1 MKTKHTT
8 LGTLAVAGG
17 VALGIL
23 YLVGCGGKKEV
34 TPVPVGDL
42 LEYVDPV
49 YRYHVSHPQGW
60 LSDIEAG
67 RRARFF
73 SGEGVKER
81 FLDPTGAYPDGAS
94 ITVEI
99 RRTTAADSVIKSI
112 LDDKAEMGFVLKEPD
127 TIAVDGLR
135 CPRMPY
141 LGNFGGGIMLYG
153 EHIYAK
159 TDTMIYQ
166 ITFEGFGNQ
175 YEAHRAVFDAS
186 LSAFKFPVPIEPGRD
201 ATLPSGSM
209 ARYDGKAI
217 SFMYPDNFN
226 FETTSDTVIA
236 LRGVRQDC
244 FIGVNI
250 FAAHGNDADKVL
262 GQNISNFRSTSKGT
276 TTVSGLPAP
285 YFTYAPA
292 RQVERRFYFIV
303 KDDKVHRITLDWY
316 RPQRSD
322 YLEAY
327 DKVLQSIRL
336 N

>member
-1 MKTKHTT
+1 MKTKPTT
-8 LGTLAVAGG
+8 LGTLASVVG

-42 LEYVDPV
+42 SEYVDPV
-49 YRYHVSHPQGW
+49 HRYHVSHPQGW
-60 LSDIEAG
+60 VSDIEAG

-73 SGEGVKER
+73 SAEGVKER

-94 ITVEI
+94 INVEV
-99 RRTTAADSVIKSI
+99 RRTAAADSVMKSI
-112 LDDKAEMGFVLKEPD
+112 LDGKAEMGFVLKDQD
-127 TIAVDGLR
+127 TVTVDGLR
-135 CPRMPY
+135 CPRVPY

-159 TDTMIYQ
+159 SDTMIYQ
-166 ITFEGFGNQ
+166 ITFEGFGDQ

-186 LSAFKFPVPIEPGRD
+186 LSAFKIPVPIEPGRD
-201 ATLPSGSM
+201 VTLPSGTM
-209 ARYDGKAI
+209 ARYEGKVI

-226 FETTSDTVIA
+226 FESTSDTVIA

-250 FAAHGNDADKVL
+250 FAAQGNDAGKVL
-262 GQNISNFRSTSKGT
+262 EQNISNFRNASKGT
-276 TTVSGLPAP
+276 TTVNGLPAP

-316 RPQRSD
+316 RPQRSE

-327 DKVLQSIRL
+327 NTVLQSIQL
-336 N
+336 K